1 MTGQARPF
9 PASNIME
16 CTLKKVKSVSGRTPN
31 QKTYIRSINEFEI
44 TFCHGP
50 AGSGKT
56 HIAAGM
62 AAWMLAKEK
71 IEKIALCRP
80 VVSVG
85 QDIGFLPGTADEKV
99 GPYLAPLFDELGH
112 YFPLY
117 DINQM
122 MSTKQIEIVP
132 LSMMRGRTF
141 NDCFVILDEAQ
152 NATKDELRMF
162 LTRVGQNCKMVLAGD
177 SSQSDMPGRAFEQVT
192 HALSNLDEIGCVRLT
207 YKDIVRNSLITKIVT
222 ALDVADH
229 APLAQ
234 NDYASY

>member
-1 MTGQARPF
+1 MK
-9 PASNIME
+9 I
-16 CTLKKVKSVSGRTPN
+16 KSVSGRTPN
-31 QKTYIRSINEFEI
+31 QKDYIRSINEFEI

-112 YFPLY
+112 YFPLNV
-117 DINQM
+117 INTM
-122 MSTKQIEIVP
+122 MTTKHIEIVP

-152 NATKDELRMF
+152 NATEDELRMF
-162 LTRVGQNCKMVLAGD
+162 LTRVGRNCKMVLAGD
-177 SSQSDMPGRAFEQVT
+177 SSQSDQPGQAYHRVTQALEHLEEIGIVYLT
-192 HALSNLDEIGCVRLT
+192 HA
-207 YKDIVRNSLITKIVT
+207 DIVRNSLITKIIT
-222 ALDVADH
+222 ALDRANH
-229 APLAQ
+229 APKAT
-234 NDYASY
+234 NDYADY

>member
-1 MTGQARPF
+1 MK
-9 PASNIME
+9 I
-16 CTLKKVKSVSGRTPN
+16 KSVSGRTPN
-31 QKTYIRSINEFEI
+31 QKDYIRSINEYDI

-56 HIAAGM
+56 HVAAGM

-112 YFPLY
+112 YFPLAT
-117 DINQM
+117 INQM
-122 MSTKQIEIVP
+122 MMSKHIEIVP

-141 NDCFVILDEAQ
+141 NNCFVILDEAQ
-152 NATKDELRMF
+152 NATEDELRMF

-177 SSQSDMPGRAFEQVT
+177 SSQSDMPGQAYGRVT
-192 HALSNLDEIGCVRLT
+192 RALSHLDEIGIVYLT
-207 YKDIVRNSLITKIVT
+207 HQDIVRNKLITKIIT
-222 ALDVADH
+222 ALNRANH
-229 APLAQ
+229 APKAH
-234 NDYASY
+234 NDFRGYEEDLHEMQDGETTY